1 MPQLQFKPIKLA
13 FKVYTLDHAVS
24 LPVGWSGVLLF
35 SKHKS
40 NESRNVF

>member
-1 MPQLQFKPIKLA
+1 MPQLQLKPSKLA

-24 LPVGWSGVLLF
+24 LLAGRSRVLLF